1 VKSKKTAET
10 KQTQAQKPRA
20 AKVPATSVA
29 ALLDTLGHPLRA
41 DIDWLRDVILQAD
54 PAVVEEVK
62 WNAPSFRT
70 TEFFATMHLRAPD
83 ALQLVLHT
91 GAKAKGK
98 ALPRTHFPD
107 PHGLM
112 RWLADDRCILTLGA
126 GAQLRARREA
136 IVAILRAWLA
146 AG

>member
-1 VKSKKTAET
+1 VKSKKPET
-10 KQTQAQKPRA
+10 KRTAAPKARA
-20 AKVPATSVA
+20 AKAPADSVE
-29 ALLDTLGHPLRA
+29 ALLDALGHPLRA

-70 TEFFATMHLRAPD
+70 TEFFATMHLRTAD

-91 GAKAKGK
+91 GAKAKDK
-98 ALPRTHFPD
+98 ALPRAQFPD
-107 PHGLM
+107 PQGLM

-126 GAQLRARREA
+126 GAQLHARREA
-136 IVAILRAWLA
+136 IDAILRAWLA